1 MFRLL
6 ALEVVHWDYWQRFT
20 VPLEASIVTIVGP
33 NGSGKT
39 TLLDALRT
47 LLALDCSKKRDY
59 KRYARKNS
67 EEFCWLRGVVD
78 NSRSPAGGHPFF
90 PILTGKVTLACR
102 IEKKGGDWARQY
114 CIAEGETAI
123 EQLQENGVWM
133 GVREYQRRLHDAG
146 LTPAITQVLSLE
158 QGQTDKLC
166 ELTPKALL
174 DLVFQVFGDKQAL
187 ERYQEAR
194 EHHLATERELKE
206 IDGQLARLGLQIER
220 LTEQVNRYIQWREI
234 NQERARLVSEI
245 RPRLEYMQLLD
256 SIRGARS
263 QLTGARREWRAKRAE
278 QTALE
283 RRLPLLEAAIATAGA
298 ELARVRENEQADIV
312 ALNAVSKE
320 VGRLEQLL
328 RERERL
334 TRLATEAGASDP
346 EAAQK
351 RLGEAERDRAQ
362 VATELTQLHR
372 DLIENKEL
380 LALLEAGSR
389 ADPPDVGA
397 LRSALDGA
405 GITHDTL
412 PEIVELLDE
421 GWQAAVEA
429 ALAPLKHI
437 VLLRRDEDRAAAWAI
452 GEKLRYRH
460 FIVPERAEPS
470 APTPGS
476 LLEVVRFTRP
486 APLWLM
492 QTLDRTQRVEDA
504 ETGAQLPRGQDWIT
518 RIGYLRERRGGRYA
532 GQKPADWHFGR
543 ARLTALKETL
553 AELLGRISGL
563 ETQKTAL
570 SGVIDRERAAAMGID
585 ASRALAA
592 RAEEFVQAESDLQA
606 ACERAQAS
614 GATLASVQTER
625 ESCND
630 RLNTA
635 RTERNDAMRVSAD
648 LARAIHD
655 IELNLKREDQV
666 SRILRLRHDR
676 ALMPANWRDRDANL
690 ALQALY
696 ETPSAVE
703 REIQRIEKR
712 LETEEWITDENVVA
726 LRDKLREDYN
736 RQSAEQQRRALENE
750 RARDLTDR
758 AREKYIDV
766 LRATVRNYGRNLKAL
781 GEIAGVVV
789 ESVPPQ
795 LANDDVTLAQAGLEV
810 KFDFDRKGFIGMN
823 DGDASGG
830 QQVMKSLIL
839 LIALM
844 MEESRPGGFVFIDE
858 PFAHLDIFNIDRV
871 ANFLRATK
879 AQYLITTPI
888 THNLNVYDPSMLT
901 LVTFK
906 KKPGEAWAPTIGK
919 LVRQKDDGN

>member
-6 ALEVVHWDYWQRFT
+6 ELEVVHWDYWRRFT

-90 PILTGKVTLACR
+90 PILADKVTLACR

-256 SIRGARS
+256 SIRGARA
-263 QLTGARREWRAKRAE
+263 QLTGARREWRTKRAE
-278 QTALE
+278 QAALE
-283 RRLPLLEAAIATAGA
+283 LRLPMLDAAIATAEA
-298 ELARVRENEQADIV
+298 ELARVQKNEQAGIA
-312 ALNAVSKE
+312 ALNAASKE
-320 VGRLEQLL
+320 IGGLEQLL

-334 TRLATEAGASDP
+334 SRLATEAGASDP
-346 EAAQK
+346 EAAGK

-362 VATELTQLHR
+362 VAAELTQLHR
-372 DLIENKEL
+372 DLAETEKL
-380 LALLEAGSR
+380 LALLEAGRR
-389 ADPPDVGA
+389 ADPPEVGTMRA
-397 LRSALDGA
+397 GLDGA
-405 GITHDTL
+405 GIDHDLL
-412 PEIVELLDE
+412 PEIVEVLDE
-421 GWQAAVEA
+421 NWQAAVEA

-437 VLLRRDEDRAAAWAI
+437 ILLRRDEDRASAWAL

-460 FIVPERAEPS
+460 FIVPERAEPPD
-470 APTPGS
+470 PTPGS
-476 LLEVVRFTRP
+476 LLEIVRFTRP

-504 ETGAQLPRGQDWIT
+504 EAGALLPRGQDWIT
-518 RIGYLRERRGGRYA
+518 RVGYLRERRGGRYA
-532 GQKPADWHFGR
+532 GIRPADWHFGR
-543 ARLTALKETL
+543 ARLAALKETL
-553 AELLGRISGL
+553 TELQGRITGL
-563 ETQKTAL
+563 ETQKTGL
-570 SGVIDRERAAAMGID
+570 SGIIDRERAAAMGLD

-592 RAEEFVQAESDLQA
+592 RAEEFLQAGIDLQTA
-606 ACERAQAS
+606 RAQAQTL
-614 GATLASVQTER
+614 GETLAAMQAER
-625 ESCND
+625 ENSNNQ
-630 RLNTA
+630 LNAA
-635 RTERNDAMRVSAD
+635 RTERNEAVRVRGS
-648 LARAIHD
+648 LALAIRD
-655 IELNLKREDQV
+655 IEQTLKRDDQV
-666 SRILRLRHDR
+666 NRILRLRHDR
-676 ALMPANWRDRDANL
+676 TLMPANWRNHDENQ
-690 ALQALY
+690 ALQALW

-736 RQSAEQQRRALENE
+736 RQSAEQQRRALENV
-750 RARDLTDR
+750 RASDLTDR

-795 LANDDVTLAQAGLEV
+795 LANDDVTLSQAGLDV

-844 MEESRPGGFVFIDE
+844 MEDSRPGGFVFIDE

-906 KKPGEAWAPTIGK
+906 KKPGEAWAPTLGK

>member
-6 ALEVVHWDYWQRFT
+6 DLEVVHWDYWRRFT
-20 VPLEASIVTIVGP
+20 VSLEASIVTIVGP

-187 ERYQEAR
+187 DRYQEAR

-206 IDGQLARLGLQIER
+206 IDGQLDRLGLQIER

-234 NQERARLVSEI
+234 NQERTRLVSEI
-245 RPRLEYMQLLD
+245 RPRLESMQLLD
-256 SIRGARS
+256 SIRGARV
-263 QLTGARREWRAKRAE
+263 QLTGARREWRARCAE
-278 QTALE
+278 RTALE
-283 RRLPLLEAAIATAGA
+283 QRLPLLEASIATAGE
-298 ELARVRENEQADIV
+298 ELARVRESEQAGIV
-312 ALNAVSKE
+312 ALNVTSKE
-320 VGRLEQLL
+320 VGGLEQLL

-351 RLGEAERDRAQ
+351 RLGEAERERAA
-362 VATELTQLHR
+362 VDAELTRLRR
-372 DLIENKEL
+372 DLTENEEL
-380 LALLEAGSR
+380 LTLLEAGRR
-389 ADPPDVGA
+389 ADPPEVGTMRA
-397 LRSALDGA
+397 ALDGA
-405 GITHDTL
+405 GIDHDLL
-412 PEIVELLDE
+412 PEIVEVLDE

-437 VLLRRDEDRAAAWAI
+437 ILLRRDEDRAQAWAL

-460 FIVPERAEPS
+460 FIVPEQAEPP

-476 LLEVVRFTRP
+476 MLEIVHFTRP

-492 QTLDRTQRVEDA
+492 QTLDRTLRVEDA
-504 ETGAQLPRGQDWIT
+504 KAGALLPRGQDWIT
-518 RIGYLRERRGGRYA
+518 RVGYLRERRGGRHA
-532 GQKPADWHFGR
+532 GIRPADWHFGR
-543 ARLTALKETL
+543 ARLAALKETL
-553 AELLGRISGL
+553 AELRERIAGLGAQRTG
-563 ETQKTAL
+563 L
-570 SGVIDRERAAAMGID
+570 SGIIDRERAVAMKLD

-592 RAEEFVQAESDLQA
+592 RAEEFVQAESNLA
-606 ACERAQAS
+606 ETRERATAQ
-614 GATLASVQTER
+614 GAALAAMQIER
-625 ESCND
+625 EKRSEK
-630 RLNTA
+630 LNAA
-635 RTERNDAMRVSAD
+635 RTEHSGTLRVLGD
-648 LARAIHD
+648 LARAIRD
-655 IELNLKREDQV
+655 IEQNLKREDQV
-666 SRILRLRHDR
+666 NRILRLRHDR
-676 ALMPANWRDRDANL
+676 ASMPTAWRNREANQALQEEYGVPANVDMRI
-690 ALQALY
+690 
-696 ETPSAVE
+696 
-703 REIQRIEKR
+703 REIERR
-712 LETEEWITDENVVA
+712 LETEEWITDETKGP

-795 LANDDVTLAQAGLEV
+795 LANDDVTLAQAGLDV

-888 THNLNVYDPSMLT
+888 THNLNVYDPAMLT

-919 LVRQKDDGN
+919 LVRKKNDGD

>member
-1 MFRLL
+1 
-6 ALEVVHWDYWQRFT
+6 
-20 VPLEASIVTIVGP
+20 
-33 NGSGKT
+33 
-39 TLLDALRT
+39 
-47 LLALDCSKKRDY
+47 
-59 KRYARKNS
+59 
-67 EEFCWLRGVVD
+67 
-78 NSRSPAGGHPFF
+78 
-90 PILTGKVTLACR
+90 
-102 IEKKGGDWARQY
+102 
-114 CIAEGETAI
+114 
-123 EQLQENGVWM
+123 
-133 GVREYQRRLHDAG
+133 
-146 LTPAITQVLSLE
+146 
-158 QGQTDKLC
+158 
-166 ELTPKALL
+166 
-174 DLVFQVFGDKQAL
+174 
-187 ERYQEAR
+187 
-194 EHHLATERELKE
+194 
-206 IDGQLARLGLQIER
+206 
-220 LTEQVNRYIQWREI
+220 
-234 NQERARLVSEI
+234 
-245 RPRLEYMQLLD
+245 
-256 SIRGARS
+256 
-263 QLTGARREWRAKRAE
+263 
-278 QTALE
+278 
-283 RRLPLLEAAIATAGA
+283 
-298 ELARVRENEQADIV
+298 
-312 ALNAVSKE
+312 
-320 VGRLEQLL
+320 
-328 RERERL
+328 
-334 TRLATEAGASDP
+334 
-346 EAAQK
+346 
-351 RLGEAERDRAQ
+351 
-362 VATELTQLHR
+362 
-372 DLIENKEL
+372 
-380 LALLEAGSR
+380 
-389 ADPPDVGA
+389 
-397 LRSALDGA
+397 
-405 GITHDTL
+405 
-412 PEIVELLDE
+412 
-421 GWQAAVEA
+421 
-429 ALAPLKHI
+429 
-437 VLLRRDEDRAAAWAI
+437 RDEDRAAAWAL

-460 FIVPERAEPS
+460 FIVPERAEPP

-476 LLEVVRFTRP
+476 LLEIVRFTRP

-504 ETGAQLPRGQDWIT
+504 EAGALLPRGKDWIT
-518 RIGYLRERRGGRYA
+518 RVGYLRERRGGRHA
-532 GQKPADWHFGR
+532 GIRPADWHFGR
-543 ARLTALKETL
+543 ARLAALKESL
-553 AELLGRISGL
+553 VELRGRIAGL
-563 ETQKTAL
+563 ETQKTGL
-570 SGVIDRERAAAMGID
+570 SGIIDRERAAAMGLD

-592 RAEEFVQAESDLQA
+592 RAEEFVQAGIDLRTTREHSQTLGAALAAVQA
-606 ACERAQAS
+606 
-614 GATLASVQTER
+614 ER
-625 ESCND
+625 ESSNNQ
-630 RLNTA
+630 LNAA
-635 RTERNDAMRVSAD
+635 RTERNDAVRVRGN
-648 LARAIHD
+648 LALAIRD
-655 IELNLKREDQV
+655 IEQTLKRDDQV
-666 SRILRLRHDR
+666 NRILRLRHDR
-676 ALMPANWRDRDANL
+676 ALMPANWRNREENQ

-795 LANDDVTLAQAGLEV
+795 LANDDVTLAQAGLDV

>member
-6 ALEVVHWDYWQRFT
+6 DLEVVHWDYWRRFT

-220 LTEQVNRYIQWREI
+220 LTEQANRYIQWREI
-234 NQERARLVSEI
+234 NQERTRLVSEI
-245 RPRLEYMQLLD
+245 RPRLELMQLLD
-256 SIRGARS
+256 SIRGARV

-278 QTALE
+278 RAALE
-283 RRLPLLEAAIATAGA
+283 QRLPLLEAAIAAAEA
-298 ELARVRENEQADIV
+298 ELARVRESEQAGIV
-312 ALNAVSKE
+312 ALNAASKE
-320 VGRLEQLL
+320 VGGLEQLL

-334 TRLATEAGASDP
+334 ARLAVDAGASDP

-351 RLGEAERDRAQ
+351 RLGEAERERAA
-362 VATELTQLHR
+362 VDAELARLRSDQA
-372 DLIENKEL
+372 ENEEL
-380 LALLEAGSR
+380 LALLEAGRR
-389 ADPPDVGA
+389 ADPPEV
-397 LRSALDGA
+397 SAMRAGLDGA
-405 GITHDTL
+405 GIDHDLL
-412 PEIVELLDE
+412 PEIVEVLDE

-437 VLLRRDEDRAAAWAI
+437 ILLRRDEDRAQAWAL

-460 FIVPERAEPS
+460 FIVPERSEPPV
-470 APTPGS
+470 PTPGS
-476 LLEVVRFTRP
+476 LLEIVRFTRP

-504 ETGAQLPRGQDWIT
+504 ETGALLPRGQDWIT

-543 ARLTALKETL
+543 ARLAALKATL
-553 AELLGRISGL
+553 AELRNRIAGL
-563 ETQKTAL
+563 ETQRTGL
-570 SGVIDRERAAAMGID
+570 SGIIDRERAAAMGLD

-592 RAEEFVQAESDLQA
+592 RAEEFVQAESDLA
-606 ACERAQAS
+606 AARERAATQGAALAAVQA
-614 GATLASVQTER
+614 ER
-625 ESCND
+625 EKCNEKFN
-630 RLNTA
+630 LS
-635 RTERNDAMRVSAD
+635 RTERGGTLRVLDD
-648 LARAIHD
+648 LARAIRD
-655 IELNLKREDQV
+655 IEQKLTRADQV
-666 SRILRLRHDR
+666 GRILRLRHDR
-676 ALMPANWRDRDANL
+676 VRMPAAWRNRDANQG
-690 ALQALY
+690 LQEEYGA
-696 ETPSAVE
+696 PANVDMRI
-703 REIQRIEKR
+703 REIERR

-736 RQSAEQQRRALENE
+736 HQSAEQQRRALENE

-888 THNLNVYDPSMLT
+888 THNLNVYDPAMLT

-906 KKPGEAWAPTIGK
+906 KKPGEAWAPTLGK